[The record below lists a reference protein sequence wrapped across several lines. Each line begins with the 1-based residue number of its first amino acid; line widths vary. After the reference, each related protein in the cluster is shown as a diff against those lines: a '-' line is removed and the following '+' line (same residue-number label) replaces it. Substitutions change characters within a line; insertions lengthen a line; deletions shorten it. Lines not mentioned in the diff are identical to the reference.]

1 MKTCWIALCLCAAA
15 ALLLQSVNGRRG
27 QDLHCGACRALVDE
41 MEWEISQIDPKKTI
55 QAGSFRI
62 NPDGSQSI
70 RECSVML
77 AGNAGACP
85 ESSLLEV
92 MERVCEKMS
101 EYAEKQDPGSQ
112 RTVYERVVSRDGKKM
127 DLSGSRFDTR
137 AAASLKFTCEG
148 IVEKY
153 EDELI
158 EFFSHET
165 ENVKDKL
172 CSKRT
177 DLCDHALHIP
187 HDEL

>member
-27 QDLHCGACRALVDE
+27 QDLHCGGTVPFAR
-41 MEWEISQIDPKKTI
+41 S
-55 QAGSFRI
+55 
-62 NPDGSQSI
+62 
-70 RECSVML
+70 
-77 AGNAGACP
+77 